1 MSLICLL
8 SVPVKSLKYQ
18 ILISKCYHISIS
30 FLNRYGTSCY
40 YQFNWNDTRSYDI
53 QGDWFFLP
61 SLTFYDRARKQKRK
75 RYLFSSLP
83 SLFNSYFFRRGFKST
98 VQQKRER
105 YSSICFLYS
114 SNHQILLAVKVMAE
128 LTRTLRTNSFISDY
142 HHSERKLTA
151 LLLFWF
157 WSFLDCLNFFVC
169 HFYLFW
175 LTTGNIGWYRTRS
188 FKPIKLRKKTLI
200 GQR

>member
-61 SLTFYDRARKQKRK
+61 SFTHYDRARKQKRK

-83 SLFNSYFFRRGFKST
+83 TLSNSYLGFNPIQWRMRST
-98 VQQKRER
+98 VQHEKER
-105 YSSICFLYS
+105 YTSTCFLYS
-114 SNHQILLAVKVMAE
+114 SNHQK
-128 LTRTLRTNSFISDY
+128 Y
-142 HHSERKLTA
+142 
-151 LLLFWF
+151 
-157 WSFLDCLNFFVC
+157 
-169 HFYLFW
+169 YP
-175 LTTGNIGWYRTRS
+175 RS
-188 FKPIKLRKKTLI
+188 KK
-200 GQR
+200 RPS